1 MPEIHPTAIVSN
13 EATLAGDVVV
23 GAYALIGAGVTVGA
37 GTQIGPFTRI
47 EGPVTIG
54 ERNRIVGQ
62 SSLGTPPQDLKFKG
76 ERTELVIG
84 NDNTIREFCTFN
96 RGTSGGGG
104 ITTIGSNSFFMAYS
118 HVAHDCHVGSNVIF
132 ANNATLAG
140 HVEVG
145 DFSTIGAF
153 SAIHQFCRVGEHA
166 FIGGDTI
173 CTQDVLPFVKT
184 VGSRPAKTYGVNTIG
199 LQRKGFQPETVEA
212 LRRAYRI
219 LVRSKLR
226 LEDALARIEAELG
239 LFPEARY
246 LVEFVRGAKR
256 GVIR

>member
-118 HVAHDCHVGSNVIF
+118 HVAHDCHLGSERIF
-132 ANNATLAG
+132 PHKPTPARPAHCRHLP
-140 HVEVG
+140 
-145 DFSTIGAF
+145 TICAF
-153 SAIHQFCRVGEHA
+153 S
-166 FIGGDTI
+166 
-173 CTQDVLPFVKT
+173 
-184 VGSRPAKTYGVNTIG
+184 
-199 LQRKGFQPETVEA
+199 
-212 LRRAYRI
+212 
-219 LVRSKLR
+219 
-226 LEDALARIEAELG
+226 
-239 LFPEARY
+239 
-246 LVEFVRGAKR
+246 
-256 GVIR
+256 

>member
-1 MPEIHPTAIVSN
+1 M
-13 EATLAGDVVV
+13 
-23 GAYALIGAGVTVGA
+23 
-37 GTQIGPFTRI
+37 
-47 EGPVTIG
+47 
-54 ERNRIVGQ
+54 
-62 SSLGTPPQDLKFKG
+62 GTPPQDLKFKG

-96 RGTSGGGG
+96 RGTTGGGG
-104 ITTIGSNSFFMAYS
+104 ITTVGSNNFFMAYS

-184 VGSRPAKTYGVNTIG
+184 VGSRPAKTYGINTIG
-199 LQRKGFQPETVEA
+199 LQRKGFSKEAVEA
-212 LRRAYRI
+212 LQRAYRI
-219 LVRSKLR
+219 LVRSKLK
-226 LEDALARIEAELG
+226 LEDALQKIEAELPS
-239 LFPEARY
+239 PETAY
-246 LVEFVRGAKR
+246 LVEFVRKSER